1 MKFSVT
7 VIDSVDSTNAFA
19 RRMIDESKA
28 GEGTVIMAREQYA
41 GRGQGENTWHS
52 QAGMNLTFS
61 LVLEPVFLPPD
72 KQFILNKAIA
82 LAVMNSVKQSLP
94 PETITS
100 IKWPND
106 IYAGTRKIAG
116 ILIEHT
122 IMGNSLKHSIIGIG
136 INLNQVEFPVHL
148 PNPVSLKQFTGLDHD
163 NEKFLE
169 STCHDLDLEYSRLI
183 RGEFN
188 SINNDYDSSLFGYGS
203 DSEFT
208 SGSSS
213 FTGRITGVDDLG
225 RLLIMTQDGNIR
237 SYNHGETVIRI

>member
-7 VIDSVDSTNAFA
+7 VIDRVDSTNAFV

-61 LVLEPVFLPPD
+61 LVLEPVFLPPH

-82 LAVMNSVKQSLP
+82 LAVMNSVKQSLSS
-94 PETITS
+94 ETITS

-106 IYAGTRKIAG
+106 IYAGIRKIAG

-136 INLNQVEFPVHL
+136 VNLNQQEFPTNL
-148 PNPVSLKQFTGLDHD
+148 PNPVSLKQLTGLDHE

-169 STCHDLDLEYSRLI
+169 STCQNLDLEYSRLI

-188 SINNDYDSSLFGYGS
+188 SINNDYNSSLFGYGS
-203 DSEFT
+203 DLEFT
-208 SGSSS
+208 SGSSL
-213 FTGRITGVDDLG
+213 FTGRIKSVDDLG
-225 RLLIMTQDGNIR
+225 RLLIMTQDGKIR
-237 SYNHGETVIRI
+237 IFNHGEISFHV